1 MYLGSWWGL
10 RVAVRGGKALL
21 AICVSGPWG
30 IAGLCRSWENV
41 FGDGP
46 EKAAGFGVAEEEVRQ
61 GNPCP

>member
-41 FGDGP
+41 FGDGSG
-46 EKAAGFGVAEEEVRQ
+46 KQQ
-61 GNPCP
+61 GLG